1 MEKSLLYGDELHCV
15 VEESNECSESMIV
28 NEVNEDVACE
38 EAMKEV
44 YRKMAADQAHE
55 MNKSGS

>member
-1 MEKSLLYGDELHCV
+1 MLYGDELHCV

-28 NEVNEDVACE
+28 NEANQDVACE

-44 YRKMAADQAHE
+44 YRRMAADQMHE
-55 MNKSGS
+55 VNKSGS